1 MTGARLQLCHLAL
14 AVAIAMA
21 GAACGNSSASLTG
34 PSGSGSGGGSG
45 ARITGRVSGLSGLAA
60 TAPATAFRPM
70 AETSVRVTIN
80 GTGLSTT
87 VDGSGN
93 FTLTEVPPG
102 TVQLTFSGPALNASL
117 TLSGV
122 QDGDQIQIEVRIE
135 GGSAKIQFEIR
146 HHEDGTGDEIEGR
159 ITSIDASARTLRV
172 AGLLITVPESAK
184 IHRDS
189 RALLFSDLVVG
200 QEVEVH
206 GTREGTGV
214 RATEIEVEDDD
225 D

>member
-1 MTGARLQLCHLAL
+1 MTRPRLKWGHLAL
-14 AVAIAMA
+14 AVAIAVA
-21 GAACGNSSASLTG
+21 GAGCGNSSASLTG
-34 PSGSGSGGGSG
+34 PSGSGGGSG
-45 ARITGRVSGLSGLAA
+45 ARITGRVSGISGLAA
-60 TAPATAFRPM
+60 MAPATAIRPM

-87 VDGSGN
+87 VDGNGN

-102 TVQLTFSGPALNASL
+102 TVQLTFSGPGLNASI

-122 QDGDQIQIEVRIE
+122 QDGDQIQVEVRIE
-135 GGSAKIQFEIR
+135 GGSAKIQFEVR
-146 HHEDGTGDEIEGR
+146 HHENGEGDEVEGR
-159 ITSIDASARTLRV
+159 ITAIDASARTLRV

-189 RALLFSDLVVG
+189 RSLLFSDLVVG

-206 GTREGTGV
+206 GTREGTGF
-214 RATEIEVEDDD
+214 RATEIEVEDHDD
-225 D
+225 